1 MINFFSVITILC
13 GLVIVCSLFWQDL
26 NFNISLRGA
35 LTIIVFIMILCE
47 EKITDKCGNDE
58 RRQKIEEKANKVM
71 INFFSVIT
79 ILCGLVIV
87 CSLFW
92 QDLNFNISLRGA
104 LTIIVFIM
112 IIGNFCRIR
121 AMKYFANNM

>member
-1 MINFFSVITILC
+1 MNLYTAI
-13 GLVIVCSLFWQDL
+13 
-26 NFNISLRGA
+26 
-35 LTIIVFIMILCE
+35 LTIICSLIVLLMFFYNILCE